1 MHEMEQ
7 LRKESMTALRLEAL
21 ERERAAVRRV
31 RDEADAAL
39 AAEREAS
46 EEAMQA
52 LGQEEEDRVRRKVKE
67 AQRAWE
73 RQRAQLEGQ
82 VRAGLQQLA
91 AQEKQVLPPA
101 PTLPRTKWTRRV
113 PHPVLIGHATCL
125 VQVCPPAGLGHRCKA
140 RFCALTQMASVHE
153 SLDRWAALHE

>member
-113 PHPVLIGHATCL
+113 PHPVLIGHATSHPHPASTL
-125 VQVCPPAGLGHRCKA
+125 ASAPARCPGRGGCPAA
-140 RFCALTQMASVHE
+140 R
-153 SLDRWAALHE
+153 AAPCGRGV

>member
-1 MHEMEQ
+1 MREMEQ
-7 LRKESMTALRLEAL
+7 LHKESLTALRLEAL
-21 ERERAAVRRV
+21 ERERAAVRRM

-91 AQEKQVLPPA
+91 AQEKQVPPPTPTPPLRWQARPRAA
-101 PTLPRTKWTRRV
+101 PGAEAARLRGQR
-113 PHPVLIGHATCL
+113 
-125 VQVCPPAGLGHRCKA
+125 PAGLLCRTLRCA
-140 RFCALTQMASVHE
+140 
-153 SLDRWAALHE
+153 